1 MERERRCPRC
11 RISPRMDPQW
21 VCEDCGHRDD
31 LDLDA
36 LLAAADLAERLE
48 IEIGK
53 LAEGHLEAQ
62 HRAAKEGSRLRAR
75 AERLE
80 AALLA
85 FGRHRDTCDSI
96 YEINGKA
103 MPCDCGFDA
112 ALSGGEGE

>member
-1 MERERRCPRC
+1 MERDKVREAGRMEFLTDDEGGRCH
-11 RISPRMDPQW
+11 S
-21 VCEDCGHRDD
+21 CGITAEEYA
-31 LDLDA
+31 A
-36 LLAAADLAERLE
+36 LLASADLAERLE

-112 ALSGGEGE
+112 ALSGGEG

>member
-36 LLAAADLAERLE
+36 LLASAD
-48 IEIGK
+48 
-53 LAEGHLEAQ
+53 
-62 HRAAKEGSRLRAR
+62 R

-80 AALLA
+80 AELWQARALIQREFDGEGSGDSEYRAVLA
-85 FGRHRDTCDSI
+85 QI
-96 YEINGKA
+96 
-103 MPCDCGFDA
+103 DA
-112 ALSGGEGE
+112 ALRGGEG